1 MAAIISEKFRI
12 FNAKQFLESLG
23 EGADDASA
31 DRTRMYFFVGRS
43 SKWNGYL
50 EVFNVSGTFQTGEI
64 LHNGANQADDANA
77 TFKGT
82 IEEVYTNSVL
92 LKLVGPTATAVPASY
107 GDDLIGKTSGA
118 TAKAG
123 TYRYA
128 TEEIPPIP
136 LDNQVEKKDV
146 YDEIIAAKRILSD
159 NARLVVPRYN
169 WNTQTN
175 PKFDMYR
182 PNYSPTPGGGGG
194 IGQSTALGSNQLSG
208 SKYYV
213 MNSSYEVF
221 KCLYNGQDPT
231 NTAGQNVT
239 YEPKSQPSAGQ
250 GVFDSATGIYTEPS
264 GTAGYVW
271 KHLFTI
277 PTGDVLAFLS
287 TDFMPVAAKTEASRT
302 AVEALAVDGGVH
314 IAVVRDAGT
323 LSGLNTTT
331 AYTPIYGDG
340 TGGILKFTTN
350 GSGNVVSAEIEAAGT
365 GYTYA
370 NIILSTS
377 TVYTTNDVVSGTNVG
392 AFTGSANIE
401 IILSPEGGHG
411 ADADLELFAKRVMT
425 NVRLTYAEGQGD
437 FPVDNDFRRIG
448 IIQDPLDYGTTTYA
462 ANSTLRGTHALKLNG
477 TGSDY
482 VVDEVI
488 SQTVTGGT
496 AKGTVVSWDSTNQ
509 ILKYFQSPNVHT
521 DSGVVRAFES
531 DAANA
536 VTGSDSGASRNV
548 VTTEGTSG
556 TPSVVADVSFVEGKA
571 TSEIEPNSGDIVY
584 IENRRQITRAAD
596 QIEDI
601 KLVIEF

>member
-43 SKWNGYL
+43 AGWNGYL
-50 EVFNVSGTFQTGEI
+50 EVFNVSGTFAVNDVVYEGNDVNT
-64 LHNGANQADDANA
+64 A

-82 IEEVYTNSVL
+82 VEAVYPNSLLLNTILPTANATPSFGTVITN
-92 LKLVGPTATAVPASY
+92 GTATA
-107 GDDLIGKTSGA
+107 KT
-118 TAKAG
+118 G

-128 TEEIPPIP
+128 TEEVPPIP
-136 LDNQVEKKDV
+136 LDNASEKGDV

-159 NARLVVPRYN
+159 NARLVTPRYN
-169 WNTQTN
+169 WNIQTN

-182 PNYSPTPGGGGG
+182 PNYSPTAGGGGS
-194 IGQSTALGSNQLSG
+194 IGTQTALGSNSLSG

-213 MNSSYEVF
+213 MNSQYEVF

-231 NTAGQNVT
+231 NTAGQNAT

-250 GVFDSATGIYTEPS
+250 GTFDSATGVYTEPS
-264 GTAGYVW
+264 GTAGYIW
-271 KHLFTI
+271 KHVFTLS
-277 PTGDVLAFLS
+277 TGDVLAFLS
-287 TDFMPVAAKTEASRT
+287 TDFMPIAAATDASRT
-302 AVEALAVDGGVH
+302 AVEALAVDGAIHV
-314 IAVVRDAGT
+314 ALVRDAGT
-323 LSGLNTTT
+323 GLP
-331 AYTPIYGDG
+331 ASASELYTPVKGDG
-340 TGGILKFTTN
+340 TGAIVKFATN
-350 GSGNVVSAEIEAAGT
+350 ANGEVTSASMQAAGS
-365 GYTYA
+365 GYTYG
-370 NIILSTS
+370 NIILSTT
-377 TVYTTNDVVSGTNVG
+377 TVFTDAALTTNPS
-392 AFTGSANIE
+392 AFTGSAYIE
-401 IILSPEGGHG
+401 TVISPEGGHG
-411 ADADLELFAKRVMT
+411 SNVDVELFGKRVMT
-425 NVRLTYAEGQGD
+425 NIRLTYAEGQGD

-448 IIQDPLDYGTTTYA
+448 IIQDPYDYGTTTFA
-462 ANSTLRGTHALKLNG
+462 SNSTLRGTHALKVNG
-477 TGSDY
+477 TGADY

-509 ILKYFQSPNVHT
+509 IVKYFQSPTVHT
-521 DSGVVRAFES
+521 DAGVVLAFES
-531 DAANA
+531 NAANA
-536 VTGSDSGASRNV
+536 VVGATSAASRNV

-556 TPSVVADVSFVEGKA
+556 TPSVVSDVSFVEGKA
-571 TSEIEPNSGDIVY
+571 SAEIEPDSGDIVY